1 MRPLETRAAQRRRW
15 RQVLI
20 AYITMKQEQEDW
32 HGVADAAMDLREL
45 EAELDAMTDDED
57 PPTTKE

>member
-45 EAELDAMTDDED
+45 DAELRATTDDDD
-57 PPTTKE
+57 PRQPKE